1 METQRRP
8 PKLMDRVRATLRV
21 KRYSPRTQKT
31 YCYWIRYF
39 IRFYRVRNPAS
50 IGAFEVK
57 SPDKSGSYIRR
68 CDISKEYRH
77 ATALP
82 GKP

>member
-1 METQRRP
+1 
-8 PKLMDRVRATLRV
+8 MDRVRATLRV

-57 SPDKSGSYIRR
+57 SPDKSGSWYGLTRQGFG
-68 CDISKEYRH
+68 C
-77 ATALP
+77 LCCL
-82 GKP
+82 